1 MNTEAIKQAVMLEE
15 KVGHVFVATA
25 DAAGL
30 PHIAMARNMSFLP
43 EGRVTVKAWFC
54 QGTVSN
60 MAASRSVSL
69 VVWDPATDRGYQL
82 IGMIENVDEVAMMDG
97 YAPGRDD
104 SSLPQTERRLLVR
117 VDKVIK
123 FTREA
128 HVDREM

>member
-1 MNTEAIKQAVMLEE
+1 MN
-15 KVGHVFVATA
+15 
-25 DAAGL
+25 
-30 PHIAMARNMSFLP
+30 NM
-43 EGRVTVKAWFC
+43 
-54 QGTVSN
+54 Q
-60 MAASRSVSL
+60 ASRSVSL

-128 HVDREM
+128 HADREM